1 MTEPPILKSH
11 RKPDVGTTIV
21 EVGALRF
28 GDGSYPVIAGPG
40 VIESSEQMLEAA
52 LAAAEGGASMLRGG
66 VFGNGGGGYGGGSV
80 GDAGL
85 WMLQTAGQD
94 VDLPTAAEVAETRHV
109 DFVAEHVDV
118 LHVGAANM
126 QNFGLLSAVGA
137 SQKPCIL
144 ERGASATIDEW
155 LYGAEYILNEGN
167 DQIILCERGITTFET
182 RTRDTLDLSSVPV
195 VQRVSHLPVIVDP
208 SAAGARDIIGPLALG
223 ARAVGADGLMVSIH
237 PDPSSAR
244 SHAEEQLDRQDFLA
258 LMDALGVPAM
268 RDEIDTI
275 DREIVRLIS
284 RRLRRSVEIGRVKV
298 NQDLPLYAPDRE
310 EELIAE
316 VRGDAERSGID
327 TDYAEEIFRLILAHS
342 RRVQRRELGLPPE

>member
-11 RKPDVGTTIV
+11 RKPNVGTTIV

-40 VIESSEQMLEAA
+40 VIESPEQMMEAA
-52 LAAAEGGASMLRGG
+52 AAAAEGGASVLRGG
-66 VFGNGGGGYGGGSV
+66 VFGNGGGYGRGTLGE
-80 GDAGL
+80 AGL
-85 WMLQTAGQD
+85 WTLQTAGQE

-109 DFVAEHVDV
+109 EFVAEHVDV

-126 QNFGLLSAVGA
+126 QNFGLLTAVGA
-137 SQKPCIL
+137 SGKPCIL
-144 ERGASATIDEW
+144 ERGSSATIDEW

-195 VQRVSHLPVIVDP
+195 VQHISHLPVIVDP
-208 SAAGARDIIGPLALG
+208 SAVGDRELVAPLALG

-237 PDPSSAR
+237 PEPESAL
-244 SHAEEQLDRQDFLA
+244 SHADEQLDRKDFLA
-258 LMDALGVPAM
+258 LMEALGVPAM

-284 RRLRRSVEIGRVKV
+284 RRLGMSIEIGRVKMH
-298 NQDLPLYAPDRE
+298 QDLPLHAPDRE

-316 VRGDAERSGID
+316 VRGDAARNEID
-327 TDYAEEIFRLILAHS
+327 ADYAEDIFRLILEHS
-342 RRVQRRELGLPPE
+342 RREQRKELGLDTE